1 MTDITREQRLELL
14 AQEIELI
21 ELEIKR
27 LNRQKGKHAEEINQI
42 RMDMNRDNFRALQ
55 ERAKA

>member
-1 MTDITREQRLELL
+1 MTNEITREQRLELL
-14 AQEIELI
+14 VQEIELI

-42 RMDMNRDNFRALQ
+42 RMDMNRDNF
-55 ERAKA
+55 AKLKA